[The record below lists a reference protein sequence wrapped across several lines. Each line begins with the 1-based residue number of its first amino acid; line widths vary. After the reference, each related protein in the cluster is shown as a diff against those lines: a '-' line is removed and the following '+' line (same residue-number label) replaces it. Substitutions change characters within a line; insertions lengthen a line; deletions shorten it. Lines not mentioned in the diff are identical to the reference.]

1 MSLRNSVSRHANEA
15 RLIRKGA
22 VSYLEKSSLENSEA
36 LLQNV
41 DDALHL
47 HRQDEFRLE
56 SSHPKGTRTEEATK

>member
-1 MSLRNSVSRHANEA
+1 
-15 RLIRKGA
+15 

-41 DDALHL
+41 DDALRL
-47 HRQDEFRLE
+47 HRQYEFRLE